1 MYPVIY
7 VYPCTFQMR
16 TMWEKYY
23 DEASAIIFVVDS
35 ADTSRLEEARLAYE
49 AIIDQVSL
57 LCVPVSIFANKQD
70 MDGALTPGD
79 LANTFY
85 ADQDTE
91 VSAFDRFR
99 VYPVSAL
106 SGDGVVSAMTAV
118 IEEAKQS
125 NRFK

>member
-1 MYPVIY
+1 
-7 VYPCTFQMR
+7 
-16 TMWEKYY
+16 
-23 DEASAIIFVVDS
+23 
-35 ADTSRLEEARLAYE
+35 
-49 AIIDQVSL
+49 
-57 LCVPVSIFANKQD
+57 